1 MAATKTAPKKASK
14 ASAPE
19 RQEPSKVTEDTA
31 GAVDTGTKGILNV
44 SGVSMSELHAAAP
57 ENPTSPTPEHEKAV
71 NALGDAV
78 EQADGVIGH
87 SEILAVVNRKL
98 IDLQG
103 TRDVLI

>member
-1 MAATKTAPKKASK
+1 MAKTKTKTD
-14 ASAPE
+14 E
-19 RQEPSKVTEDTA
+19 ETRTVTESTP

-44 SGVSMSELHAAAP
+44 SGVAMDTLHASAP
-57 ENPTSPTPEHEKAV
+57 ENPTVSSKDEEKA
-71 NALGDAV
+71 LSSLSKAV
-78 EQADGVIGH
+78 EQADGAIGH